1 MYQSF
6 IFIIDS
12 DIPETLHA
20 ESCIEPG
27 TIVALAAD
35 DGTIYRGLLVS
46 LREVPDMSRHTL
58 WSATQLDSLK
68 RPHARGGK
76 TP

>member
-1 MYQSF
+1 
-6 IFIIDS
+6 
-12 DIPETLHA
+12 
-20 ESCIEPG
+20 
-27 TIVALAAD
+27 
-35 DGTIYRGLLVS
+35 VS